1 MASSITSHGSLKAH
15 HGHIYYEQEGN
26 KSGSSV
32 LFIHGLGGTTNT
44 YQPLVSS
51 LQDFNLVRFDWAGH
65 GRSTLPQKTSI
76 DSYVE
81 DAEGMMSAGI
91 DPACVTLTRT
101 TAIINHFSLK
111 DITVVGHSLG
121 CLVALTLAA
130 KQPSLVSK
138 LVLYGPIKAPPQ
150 AGRDGAKARA
160 ESVRKGG
167 MVAVADTVVGNAFA
181 AHTLKERP
189 EIVAFGRELLSRQNA
204 EGYALACLSLAESR
218 DPEWKTIKAKT
229 VIVSGSEDKVS
240 TPALC
245 KAIAE
250 ELRHTDVELFTFE
263 GVGHWHTLENAK
275 QSAEVL
281 RKAVS

>member
-1 MASSITSHGSLKAH
+1 MASSITSYGSLKAH

-26 KSGSSV
+26 KSGPSI

-81 DAEGMMSAGI
+81 DAE
-91 DPACVTLTRT
+91 
-101 TAIINHFSLK
+101 AIINHFSLK

-130 KQPSLVSK
+130 KEPSLISK

-167 MVAVADTVVGNAFA
+167 MAAVADTVVGNAFA
-181 AHTLKERP
+181 ARTLKERP

-218 DPEWKTIKAKT
+218 DPEWSAIKAKT
-229 VIVSGSEDKVS
+229 TIVSGSEDRVS

-250 ELRHTDVELFTFE
+250 ELGHTKVDLVTFE

-275 QSAEVL
+275 ESAEVL
-281 RKAVS
+281 KAAVSS